1 MLALPTPL
9 EIPRMF
15 LSAIVKA
22 HSDGL
27 DAADVSTLVA
37 NDSEKPAVRAP
48 ANNTRTQKADDRAEA
63 LAAREARLIEL
74 PAIHR
79 ARWL

>member
-1 MLALPTPL
+1 
-9 EIPRMF
+9 MF

-22 HSDGL
+22 HTDGL

-37 NDSEKPAVRAP
+37 ANESEQPVARAP
-48 ANNTRTQKADDRAEA
+48 ANNTRTQKADARAEA